1 MLLPESKLRE
11 LRERLADVPQ
21 RIATVA
27 KRGANERPDVGADRP
42 GRSRARESL
51 ATGARNPSQVYRVHA
66 ANTPDK
72 PAIMWRD
79 QTISFAELD
88 RRIDAI
94 AASLSAAASGAE
106 RASSS

>member
-27 KRGANERPDVGADRP
+27 KVAQTSGMMWGLTVP
-42 GRSRARESL
+42 GVRALASTL

-66 ANTPDK
+66 VNTPDK
-72 PAIMWRD
+72 PAIKWRD
-79 QTISFAELD
+79 QSISFSELD
-88 RRIDAI
+88 
-94 AASLSAAASGAE
+94 
-106 RASSS
+106 